1 MCSCVAIPIIIV
13 VSIILL
19 AGTDLTKWIVA
30 TVCASVLVLDIML
43 MCCLLVYCTDVR
55 EKDKHNMVEQRHIS
69 AQVARYR
76 RDRRSRRKYSVRR
89 VYSRQNYRPY
99 EYWANIVLDRRH
111 RALVRVGLRP
121 GQRVMTPRGLATV
134 VGVGPVDFDD
144 YTFKSYLYVSYDVE
158 SFEVVN
164 AGVDVRDPSTLDG
177 NVWLP
182 TPEELAQQLNVN
194 EEN

>member
-1 MCSCVAIPIIIV
+1 MCSCVAIPIIIIV
-13 VSIILL
+13 AIILL
-19 AGTDLTKWIVA
+19 AGTELTKWIVA

-43 MCCLLVYCTDVR
+43 MCCLLVYCIDVR
-55 EKDKHNMVEQRHIS
+55 EKDKHNMVAQQHIS

-89 VYSRQNYRPY
+89 FYGRQNYLPRA
-99 EYWANIVLDRRH
+99 YWANIVLDRRH

-182 TPEELAQQLNVN
+182 TPEELAQQLNIN